1 MMSCIQLHDRHLRYL
16 SFLSATEDRPIQN
29 DEARAVMRELGAAK
43 MVSFDGKTA
52 RLLPDG
58 ESALQDY
65 RDLGADV

>member
-1 MMSCIQLHDRHLRYL
+1 MACHQIFDKHFCVM
-16 SFLSATEDRPIQN
+16 SFLSATEDRAVQN
-29 DEARAVMRELGAAK
+29 DEAKTLMVDLKNAG
-43 MVSFDGKTA
+43 MVSWDGQIG